1 MHCCGRGL
9 RKGLW
14 FLHRGTQPTGEEA
27 SSGPQSPPVLPNP
40 AGSQRPQKPVLQAE
54 TVVKCDARG
63 LANKVGCCLLSL
75 SMVGWPNTLGFQR
88 GAQQAPRFWRDCV
101 GLMHPWRAGNPLVY
115 NICIQIHT
123 HDLGIVSPSHKKH
136 RHVIKR

>member
-1 MHCCGRGL
+1 MVFAQRNSAH
-9 RKGLW
+9 
-14 FLHRGTQPTGEEA
+14 
-27 SSGPQSPPVLPNP
+27 SSPPVLPNP

-54 TVVKCDARG
+54 TVVKCGVRG

-101 GLMHPWRAGNPLVY
+101 GLMHPWLRLNLGHSGELKNEPVDCAG
-115 NICIQIHT
+115 T
-123 HDLGIVSPSHKKH
+123 
-136 RHVIKR
+136 